1 MKIFLVCSTSKS
13 WMNTGYGHSLLVG
26 DADRLLVSFVEFSK
40 DPNQQLEV
48 TTMTLPYVIPGDTKD
63 TPSKPGRDS
72 KQIAR
77 VDHGTAMHSMITNH
91 ADEIFDEGGV

>member
-26 DADRLLVSFVEFSK
+26 DASKLLVSFVEFSK

-48 TTMTLPYVIPGDTKD
+48 TTMTLPYVPAPPK
-63 TPSKPGRDS
+63 SKAAADDLGKAFGP
-72 KQIAR
+72 
-77 VDHGTAMHSMITNH
+77 MISNH
-91 ADEIFDEGGV
+91 ADEIFDGV